1 MSRNSNLVRPRLV
14 TGAARAMPM
23 RLVKRFAAALA
34 CSTILPGLALAA
46 GDAENG
52 HALARI
58 WCANC
63 HVIDVAGSGKD
74 TAPPLPAIAQ
84 RGAPDQLKA
93 RAFLAAPHPPMP
105 NFSLARQQI
114 DDIVAYLNSL
124 VKR

>member
-1 MSRNSNLVRPRLV
+1 
-14 TGAARAMPM
+14 MPM
-23 RLVKRFAAALA
+23 NFLKPLIAACAWLTLA
-34 CSTILPGLALAA
+34 SGPAWAA

-74 TAPPLPAIAQ
+74 VAPPLLEIAQ
-84 RGAPDQLKA
+84 HGAPDQLKA

-124 VKR
+124 VKH